1 MIIDEI
7 YDNTITQTTQKELT
21 IIRDLEWT
29 ARKRKVVASTFI
41 VTAIGVALILGLGT
55 LLGN

>member
-1 MIIDEI
+1 MKDM
-7 YDNTITQTTQKELT
+7 TAQITPTPQKELT
-21 IIRDLEWT
+21 SVRDLEWT
-29 ARKRKVVASTFI
+29 ARQGKVVASTFI